1 MSPTIATPPQQ
12 SAPTGEGFV
21 AGTLPYPWP
30 WDGDLDPARLA
41 LVVAGS
47 DHAWIGRS
55 TDVETVASR
64 IDEVATA
71 IRRLG
76 GLTVHVAHDPVA
88 PGHPLAER
96 APDSGETARGSTVDA
111 SADLTV
117 VAGGIDGFFASPLDQ
132 RLRRA
137 GRDHLLLAGFG
148 LEGPVHSTLRSA
160 NDAGYECLL
169 LTDACA
175 SLDPSIRDAAIATVT
190 MSGGIFG
197 AVGTSTALRDALSV
211 LAPRVPEF
219 P

>member
-1 MSPTIATPPQQ
+1 MSPTIATPPTR
-12 SAPTGEGFV
+12 STPAVEGFV
-21 AGTLPYPWP
+21 AGTAPYPWP

-47 DHAWIGRS
+47 DHGWIGRS
-55 TDVETVASR
+55 ADVETVATR
-64 IDEVATA
+64 IDEVAA
-71 IRRLG
+71 VVRRFG

-88 PGHPLAER
+88 PGHPLPDR
-96 APDSGETARGSTVDA
+96 APDSGETGRGATVDA
-111 SADLTV
+111 SVDLTV

-175 SLDPSIRDAAIATVT
+175 SLDPSTRDAAIATVT

-197 AVGTSTALRDALSV
+197 AVGTSTALCEALSRR
-211 LAPRVPEF
+211 PPEF